1 MLQAERRRRGD
12 LVAAAAIVAVV
23 AVLTGLVVF
32 YSQAA
37 RTTSTTAA
45 GPTPAAPDPPVDA
58 PATLTEA
65 WRAPSAATVAPVVV
79 GPTLVTGDGPRTVG
93 RDPVTGVQRWAYQ
106 RDLQLCAVGSGW
118 GLALAVYRN
127 GAYCSEVTALQAGSG
142 ERGPTRNADAPD
154 DTELLDDGWMVTAT
168 GHNHLESWR
177 SDLVKTL
184 EYGEVRSPA
193 QPKTQPRAHCLH
205 ASVAISYARLGV
217 LERCPGER
225 GDRLTTFRQKDSEAE
240 HPDEE
245 ASTPLSVTGARL
257 IAMTKERSAVLFP
270 GPAARLSVRDPDGRE
285 VAGYPLDLPPADL
298 AGDPPGGVTP
308 TTTAHDIVLWW
319 TGSRTIALSGSELR
333 PLWTLSGTL
342 GPGVL
347 LPLLA
352 PADPTGPTERLLI
365 PVPGGLA
372 VTDPATGQVIRTIPV
387 NRGGYQGPVLLST
400 LGPMIY
406 EQRGPEVVALH

>member
-1 MLQAERRRRGD
+1 M
-12 LVAAAAIVAVV
+12 AIVAVL
-23 AVLTGLVVF
+23 AVLACLIAF

-37 RTTSTTAA
+37 RTTSTTAP
-45 GPTPAAPDPPVDA
+45 GPAPAAPDPPVDA
-58 PATLTEA
+58 PATVTEA

-79 GPTLVTGDGPRTVG
+79 GPTLVTGDGPDTVG
-93 RDPVTGVQRWAYQ
+93 RDPVTGVQRWAYR
-106 RDLQLCAVGSGW
+106 RDLQLCVVGSGW

-142 ERGPTRNADAPD
+142 ERGPTRTADAPD
-154 DTELLDDGWMVTAT
+154 DAQLLDDGWMVTAT
-168 GHNHLESWR
+168 GRNHLESWR
-177 SDLVKTL
+177 SDLVETL

-193 QPKTQPRAHCLH
+193 QPKTQPRAHCSH

-225 GDRLTTFRQKDSEAE
+225 GDRLTTFRQKDTEAE

-245 ASTPLSVTGARL
+245 ASTPLSVAGTRL
-257 IAMTKERSAVLFP
+257 VALSKHRTAVLFP
-270 GPAARLSVRDPDGRE
+270 GTAGGAAKLSVRDEDGRE

-308 TTTAHDIVLWW
+308 TVTAHGIVLWW
-319 TGSRTIALSGSELR
+319 TGSRTIALSETELR
-333 PLWTLSGTL
+333 PLWTLPGAL
-342 GPGVL
+342 GPGAL

-352 PADPTGPTERLLI
+352 PADPAGPTERLLI

-387 NRGGYQGPVLLST
+387 DRGGYQGPVLLGA
-400 LGPMIY
+400 LGPMIF
-406 EQRGPEVVALH
+406 EQRGPELVALR